1 MGIADIER
9 RTMEK
14 DLKPVEEM
22 TDEERRELLLPPCKE
37 AMEKHFMFISK
48 ESDEEGYFL
57 QRDQALIYGHAPVYY
72 DVNEEPYLIN
82 GGGWFLE
89 DTREE
94 KDGKPSSR
102 DMRLMYFRSKV
113 AVSPVPEDTK
123 EVEIRFIDEKTG
135 EETVDTLVLVPFEP
149 VPGKYI
155 TLSDAIVSFAVAD
168 EKDKARANLLLD
180 AYFYPL
186 KRTTRKEKRRYVK
199 SADTSIPNTPM
210 TKALFHPHSES
221 YFMPADYWEDGK
233 EISTGHGG
241 SLFMS
246 VRAPK
251 NIDINAA
258 PTSYVMTLR
267 EEYWHAKAYSLAAKS
282 GLSKISGR
290 DLLTSA
296 GITNVYSD
304 SAIKTMDEAY
314 RSISKLMH
322 TPIFFDATKEKQEG
336 WRKDKPLTLTIS
348 ESNIIAAKRLD
359 ITLTKEDT
367 GDTLD
372 FELVLADPA
381 DPASCFPV
389 ATFADERGYILEVDE
404 KKLLPPRAKMD
415 TRIMAFYVSER
426 IAEKKSEPKLSF
438 DTFFEDM
445 GLTDSTPAEKKKC
458 DRAQA
463 ALRGFFDNA
472 KKEGLILRW
481 RYYRKGGKISGISWE
496 RPEKS
501 S

>member
-1 MGIADIER
+1 
-9 RTMEK
+9 MEK
-14 DLKPVEEM
+14 DLKPIEEM
-22 TDEERRELLLPPCKE
+22 TDEERDSELSAMLESAWNKYTRDDGFFEPFGMRRIELLEPVDIQTDTVRAHLEPGGYFVSFTTEDDPYNLSLWHLRVSDPDEIASIIEGIE
-37 AMEKHFMFISK
+37 A
-48 ESDEEGYFL
+48 DEEGDRSIGL
-57 QRDQALIYGHAPVYY
+57 T
-72 DVNEEPYLIN
+72 
-82 GGGWFLE
+82 LE
-89 DTREE
+89 
-94 KDGKPSSR
+94 
-102 DMRLMYFRSKV
+102 
-113 AVSPVPEDTK
+113 AVSLFKERPITIVDALAWLAARNAETEEERRRILRLAYPNLRFED
-123 EVEIRFIDEKTG
+123 
-135 EETVDTLVLVPFEP
+135 EERPKP
-149 VPGKYI
+149 PKQ
-155 TLSDAIVSFAVAD
+155 A
-168 EKDKARANLLLD
+168 
-180 AYFYPL
+180 
-186 KRTTRKEKRRYVK
+186 EKRRYVK

-221 YFMPADYWEDGK
+221 YFMPAEYWEDGK

-251 NIDINAA
+251 SIDMDAA
-258 PTSYVMTLR
+258 PASYVMTLR
-267 EEYWHAKAYSLAAKS
+267 EEYWHAKAYSLASKS

-290 DLLTSA
+290 ALLKSA
-296 GITNVYSD
+296 GITNTYSD

-314 RSISKLMH
+314 RSIRKLIH

-359 ITLTKEDT
+359 VTLHKDNKED
-367 GDTLD
+367 GPTLD

-381 DPASCFPV
+381 DPGSCFPV
-389 ATFADERGYILEVDE
+389 ATFADERGYVLEIDE

-445 GLTDSTPAEKKKC
+445 GLSDSTPAEKKKC

-463 ALRGFFDNA
+463 ALRTLFDNA
-472 KKEGLILRW
+472 KKEGLILKW
-481 RYYRKGGKISGISWE
+481 RYYRKGGKIAGISWE